1 MSHSKK
7 TEGRLLQ
14 GEAIQ
19 NFWMSSK
26 SPLPSLSPFPSA
38 CLSTSHR
45 LTFSVA
51 ARWQLQFSNGLQAR
65 HLAEKHGS
73 WLGFKVC
80 SGYGGGDGPA
90 SQEAN
95 GRLCAWLEVGL
106 NDCVLKKTGVLWK
119 TRMIYGG
126 IICEWASTNVHCIP
140 KAQRCFLCP
149 ENVVLMFFFFFRK
162 LGYQGNDLISEEQTN
177 ILVLRTLHIVLYL
190 HHSCFTSSTS

>member
-7 TEGRLLQ
+7 TGGGLFP
-14 GEAIQ
+14 GAAIQ
-19 NFWMSSK
+19 KFWMSSK
-26 SPLPSLSPFPSA
+26 SPLPSFSPFHSA

-45 LTFSVA
+45 LTSSVA
-51 ARWQLQFSNGLQAR
+51 SRWQLQFRNGLQAR
-65 HLAEKHGS
+65 HLAEKLGS

-80 SGYGGGDGPA
+80 SGYGGGDRPA

-95 GRLCAWLEVGL
+95 GSLCAWLKVGL

-119 TRMIYGG
+119 TRMIYGE

-149 ENVVLMFFFFFRK
+149 ENVVLMFFFRK